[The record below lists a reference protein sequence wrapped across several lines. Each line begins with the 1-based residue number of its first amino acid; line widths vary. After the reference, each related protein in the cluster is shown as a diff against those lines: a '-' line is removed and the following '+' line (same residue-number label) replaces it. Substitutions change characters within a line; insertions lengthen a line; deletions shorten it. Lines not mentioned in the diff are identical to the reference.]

1 MDVGFGFAERAFR
14 TILRMCVNFMISYPT
29 VKFSKAIF
37 VSKILVRRPCEACEN
52 LKLMLK
58 TCLVIHERFKQHIL
72 CLELNIV
79 GKYDVLK
86 GAFLKQLEA
95 KAAFTL

>member
-58 TCLVIHERFKQHIL
+58 TCLVIHERFKQQF
-72 CLELNIV
+72 C
-79 GKYDVLK
+79 VLS
-86 GAFLKQLEA
+86 
-95 KAAFTL
+95 